1 MNIRILLLIT
11 LLTSFLF
18 ANNQK
23 KIIYLTPDIS
33 IPFWQ
38 IIAKGV
44 KQSSTNLAYD
54 YEVFSADNSSKKELQ
69 NTIKA
74 IKAKPAGIVISPT
87 NSSNCVT
94 VLKLIKKANIPVV
107 IADVGT
113 DAGEYL
119 SYISSDNFEGAYK
132 LGKHL
137 TKFMKQKNITDSSV
151 GIIAIPQKRANGKLR
166 TAGFM
171 KALKEDGIKSA
182 DMRQQVDFSL
192 KETYLHAKDLLLA
205 YPDMKVIWLQGSD
218 KYKGALK
225 AIKESKREVHLITFD
240 AEPEF
245 LELIPNGTIILA
257 GMQQPFL
264 IGEKAVKTL
273 DAHLN
278 EQEVQKNIQL
288 DVLAVSRENID
299 EKLEQIKRNVL
310 GIINEAK

>member
-1 MNIRILLLIT
+1 MKIRILLLIT

-44 KQSSTNLAYD
+44 KESSSTLSYD
-54 YEVFSADNSSKKELQ
+54 FEVFSADNSSKKELQ

-113 DAGEYL
+113 DSGEYL
-119 SYISSDNFEGAYK
+119 SYISSDNFEGAYQI
-132 LGKHL
+132 GKHL
-137 TKFMKQKNITDSSV
+137 SKFMKKNNISENSV

-171 KALKEDGIKSA
+171 KALKEEGIKGA

-192 KETYLHAKDLLLA
+192 KETYIHTKDLLSS
-205 YPDMKVIWLQGSD
+205 YPDIKVIWLQGSD
-218 KYKGALK
+218 KYRGALK
-225 AIKESKREVHLITFD
+225 AIEESKRKVHLLTFD

>member
-1 MNIRILLLIT
+1 MKIKILLLT
-11 LLTSFLF
+11 ALLATFLF

-44 KQSSTNLAYD
+44 KESSTNLTYD
-54 YEVFSADNSSKKELQ
+54 LEVFSSDNSSKKELQ

-74 IKAKPAGIVISPT
+74 IKAKPVGIVISPT

-107 IADVGT
+107 IADIGT
-113 DAGEYL
+113 DGGEYL

-132 LGKHL
+132 LGKYL
-137 TKFMKQKNITDSSV
+137 TNFMKQKNITDSSV
-151 GIIAIPQKRANGKLR
+151 GIIAIPQKRENGKLR

-171 KALKEDGIKSA
+171 KALKEDSIKSA
-182 DMRQQVDFSL
+182 DMRQQVDFSS
-192 KETYLHAKDLLLA
+192 KETYFHTKDLLSS
-205 YPDMKVIWLQGSD
+205 YPNMKVIWLQGSD
-218 KYKGALK
+218 KYKSALK
-225 AIKESKREVHLITFD
+225 AIKESKRKVHLLTFD

-264 IGEKAVKTL
+264 IGERAVKTL
-273 DAHLN
+273 DSHLN
-278 EQEVQKNIQL
+278 KQYVQKNIQL
-288 DVLAVSRENID
+288 SVLAISSENID
-299 EKLEQIKRNVL
+299 IKLEEIKRNVL
-310 GIINEAK
+310 GISNEAK